1 MEGLTYEVETPAL
14 RGERNRSCG
23 GVSQTAIISV
33 KGGGLSAREVIY
45 ILIENYIPFGYA
57 NRISREKLVADTRLS
72 DRKIR
77 REMEEAL
84 LHRDTLIINIDN
96 GYFRPDGSLEDR
108 QKAKAYLFREMSRTS
123 SCSKRCKAI
132 RRCLTPK
139 ADNTGQMSLKD
150 FGIE

>member
-1 MEGLTYEVETPAL
+1 MWWCLT
-14 RGERNRSCG
+14 
-23 GVSQTAIISV
+23 TAIISV
-33 KGGGLSAREVIY
+33 KGGGFSAREVIY

-108 QKAKAYLFREMSRTS
+108 QKAKAYLFREMARTS

-150 FGIE
+150 FGIG

>member
-1 MEGLTYEVETPAL
+1 MWWCLT
-14 RGERNRSCG
+14 
-23 GVSQTAIISV
+23 TAIISV
-33 KGGGLSAREVIY
+33 KGGVFSAREVIY

-108 QKAKAYLFREMSRTS
+108 QKAKAYLFREMARTS

-150 FGIE
+150 FGIG

>member
-1 MEGLTYEVETPAL
+1 MEGLTYKVETPAL

>member
-1 MEGLTYEVETPAL
+1 MV
-14 RGERNRSCG
+14 
-23 GVSQTAIISV
+23 
-33 KGGGLSAREVIY
+33 Y

-77 REMEEAL
+77 KELEEAL
-84 LHRDTLIINIDN
+84 LQRDTLIINIDN

-108 QKAKAYLFREMSRTS
+108 QKAKAYLFREQARTI

-139 ADNTGQMSLKD
+139 ADNTTGQMSLKD
-150 FGIE
+150 FGIG

>member
-1 MEGLTYEVETPAL
+1 MEGLTYEVATPAL

-23 GVSQTAIISV
+23 GVSQTAIICV
-33 KGGGLSAREVIY
+33 RGGGFSAREVIY

-77 REMEEAL
+77 KELEEAL
-84 LHRDTLIINIDN
+84 LQRDTLIINIDN
-96 GYFRPDGSLEDR
+96 GYFRPDGSLADR
-108 QKAKAYLFREMSRTS
+108 QKVKAYLFREQARTS

-132 RRCLTPK
+132 RRCLVPK

-150 FGIE
+150 FGIG

>member
-1 MEGLTYEVETPAL
+1 MV
-14 RGERNRSCG
+14 N
-23 GVSQTAIISV
+23 
-33 KGGGLSAREVIY
+33 

-108 QKAKAYLFREMSRTS
+108 QKAKAYLFREMARTS

-150 FGIE
+150 FGIG

>member
-1 MEGLTYEVETPAL
+1 MRLQHLPCGAKETVHVV
-14 RGERNRSCG
+14 
-23 GVSQTAIISV
+23 VSHKQPLFVS
-33 KGGGLSAREVIY
+33 GGGGFSAQEVIY

-77 REMEEAL
+77 KELEEAL
-84 LHRDTLIINIDN
+84 LQRDTLIINIDN

-108 QKAKAYLFREMSRTS
+108 QKAKTYLFREQARTI

-150 FGIE
+150 FGIG